1 MRRSIFCIAG
11 FLAILLSGV
20 FGPVNAA
27 SDEQYLRVDNSG
39 KLLKAVRSLDWDREG
54 PYKAKAMRLSG
65 DIEATR
71 SFKISAKDIP
81 VPAECS
87 ARDDCRKAVT
97 MMIPKDL
104 NGVKCLRTEDV
115 LGTPHCVEALLSEK
129 SMFRLR
135 GKLVDTH
142 PWTYNF
148 IPVIEFVSS
157 VKQGCKSGEFLC
169 ERDKTCFQH
178 FNGYCRYCL
187 ERPPTACACQN
198 EQGPLPDQTA
208 CNFMISGDYICMGK
222 CSDGQ
227 CVSTDKMCR

>member
-1 MRRSIFCIAG
+1 MKPFILVIAG
-11 FLAILLSGV
+11 IMVVLLSGF
-20 FGPVNAA
+20 FGPASAA

-129 SMFRLR
+129 STFRLR

-148 IPVIEFVSS
+148 IPVIEFVPSA
-157 VKQGCKSGEFLC
+157 KQGCKPGELLC

-187 ERPPTACACQN
+187 ERPARECACQN
-198 EQGPLPDQTA
+198 DKGPLPDQTA
-208 CNFMISGDYICMGK
+208 CNFMISGDYVCMGK
-222 CSDGQ
+222 CNDGE
-227 CVSTDKMCR
+227 CVSADKMCR